1 MDDIKSWCQGKRDRL
16 PELEKTEDLMYNWN
30 ILGTCYELI
39 DLVGCDISDSIT
51 HKDIHIGIDAKIT

>member
-16 PELEKTEDLMYNWN
+16 SELEKTEDLMYNWN

-39 DLVGCDISDSIT
+39 DLVGYDISDSIT